1 MKGQEPMTTPNQEAS
16 YAAMRA
22 RVDAKIASEQR
33 DGAERPDPWWQAPR
47 CPLGHIAASPTT
59 CPTCAA
65 ERGRP

>member
-1 MKGQEPMTTPNQEAS
+1 MTTPNQEAS

-47 CPLGHIAASPTT
+47 CPLGHLLDAHGAVCST
-59 CPTCAA
+59 CPPSRD
-65 ERGRP
+65 RGRL